1 MTDILLLIFG
11 ILTVGSALIVVFHP
25 NIVYAAFSLIF
36 TFFGMAGLFIFL
48 SADFVAGI
56 QVLIYVGGILV
67 LILFAIML
75 SHRLF
80 GSSLNEEK
88 KKLFLPLAL
97 GLPLLIILFAAFASA
112 PWNTGAEVLRDK
124 TVADLG
130 ELLLDR
136 YILPF
141 ELASILLLG
150 ALIGAVYLV
159 RSDK

>member
-141 ELASILLLG
+141 ELASVLLLG

-159 RSDK
+159 RSDT

>member
-1 MTDILLLIFG
+1 MTDILLLVFG

-25 NIVYAAFSLIF
+25 DIVYAAFSLIF

-141 ELASILLLG
+141 ELASVLLLG

-159 RSDK
+159 RSDT

>member
-1 MTDILLLIFG
+1 MTDILLLVFG

-141 ELASILLLG
+141 ELASVLLLG

-159 RSDK
+159 RSDT

>member
-80 GSSLNEEK
+80 GNSLSEEK

-97 GLPLLIILFAAFASA
+97 GLPLLIVLFAAFASA
-112 PWNTGAEVLRDK
+112 PWNIGAEVLRDK

-130 ELLLDR
+130 ELLLDQ

-141 ELASILLLG
+141 ELASVLLLG

-159 RSDK
+159 RPEK